1 MKSHPVNMKKTVL
14 VLLLLSLS
22 SVAKDH
28 EKGEVSVNGQI
39 QESACNIHL
48 DDIFQSLTF
57 DNVKVSHI
65 VNDDED
71 KAKDFTIRLINCSV
85 DRSTDTLWDSVHI
98 SFDGIPDRQNGNLFL
113 MSGEGSG
120 VAVQIKDTNG
130 QQISPGN
137 RVNIAK
143 VENGQTGLYFKI
155 KLVSNGTQLLLGNLS
170 TTIKFTIEYQ

>member
-1 MKSHPVNMKKTVL
+1 MKKKAL

-22 SVAKDH
+22 SSAKDH
-28 EKGEVSVNGQI
+28 GKGEVSVNGQI

-48 DDIFQSLTF
+48 DDVFQSLFF

-71 KAKDFTIRLINCSV
+71 KAKNFTIRLINCSAEK
-85 DRSTDTLWDSVHI
+85 STGGLWESVHI
-98 SFDGIPDRQNGNLFL
+98 SFDGTPDRQNGDLFL

-130 QQISPGN
+130 Q
-137 RVNIAK
+137 RV
-143 VENGQTGLYFKI
+143 LP
-155 KLVSNGTQLLLGNLS
+155 
-170 TTIKFTIEYQ
+170 